1 MQIKNKQDIG
11 LILDNFSNFAEWD
24 AAGKKLYLVF
34 ADKKRGGQ
42 WTLMSYEDERFS
54 VHGVG
59 KDYEDAEELFFDE
72 RNQVL
77 SFLWDNRAALKA
89 AVDSSQVVSA

>member
-24 AAGKKLYLVF
+24 GAGKKLYLVF

-42 WTLMSYEDERFS
+42 WTLMFYEGDRFS

-59 KDYEDAEELFFDE
+59 KDYEDAEESFFEE

-89 AVDSSQVVSA
+89 AVEASQVVSA

>member
-1 MQIKNKQDIG
+1 MQIKNKQDLS

-24 AAGKKLYLVF
+24 AAGKKYYLVF

-42 WTLMSYEDERFS
+42 WTLMQYEDDRLS
-54 VHGVG
+54 IHGLG
-59 KDYEDAEELFFDE
+59 TEYEDAEELFFED

-89 AVDSSQVVSA
+89 AVQTSQVVSA

>member
-1 MQIKNKQDIG
+1 MN
-11 LILDNFSNFAEWD
+11 
-24 AAGKKLYLVF
+24 
-34 ADKKRGGQ
+34 
-42 WTLMSYEDERFS
+42 YEGERFS

-59 KDYEDAEELFFDE
+59 KDYEDAEELFFEE

-89 AVDSSQVVSA
+89 AVEASK

>member
-1 MQIKNKQDIG
+1 MQMKNKQDIS

-24 AAGKKLYLVF
+24 AAGKKFYLVF

-42 WTLMSYEDERFS
+42 WTLMAYEDDRFS
-54 VHGVG
+54 IHGVG
-59 KDYEDAEELFFDE
+59 QEYEDAEELFFEE
-72 RNQVL
+72 RNLLL

-89 AVDSSQVVSA
+89 AVEASRVVSA

>member
-42 WTLMSYEDERFS
+42 WTLMNYEDERFS

-59 KDYEDAEELFFDE
+59 LDYGDADETFFDD
-72 RNQVL
+72 RNLLL
-77 SFLWDNRAALKA
+77 SFLWDNRAALKT
-89 AVDSSQVVSA
+89 AVEASQVVSA